1 MIHSST
7 LAGSR
12 VVHQLSHRSTL
23 LHLLGPELYTS
34 FLIDPLFYTCWV
46 QNYTLGANF
55 RNESTLLH
63 QLGPELYTRY
73 PTQCIILDPASVE
86 KWTNEKASVLF
97 WTQQVQKSG
106 PMRKLVYNSGPSQCR
121 RMDQQLKQKPSV
133 ESWTQQVQKSGPVRK
148 LVYNSGPSKC
158 RKVDQ

>member
-55 RNESTLLH
+55 RNGSTLLH
-63 QLGPELYTRY
+63 QLGPELYTSWVQTYTLAGSR
-73 PTQCIILDPASVE
+73 IIHQVYILS
-86 KWTNEKASVLF
+86 KSW
-97 WTQQVQKSG
+97 VQKSTLGGSRNLHLLG
-106 PMRKLVYNSGPSQCR
+106 PGFYTRYQMQPYDWWLDHTSTLAGSI
-121 RMDQQLKQKPSV
+121 LLH
-133 ESWTQQVQKSGPVRK
+133 QVP
-148 LVYNSGPSKC
+148 NITI
-158 RKVDQ
+158 

>member
-23 LHLLGPELYTS
+23 LHLLGPELYTRCKFQKWIHS
-34 FLIDPLFYTCWV
+34 SSLAGSRII
-46 QNYTLGANF
+46 
-55 RNESTLLH
+55 H
-63 QLGPELYTRY
+63 QLGS
-73 PTQCIILDPASVE
+73 TQCIILDPASVE

-106 PMRKLVYNSGPSQCR
+106 PMRNLVYNSGPSQCR
-121 RMDQQLKQKPSV
+121 RMDQQLKKKPSV

-148 LVYNSGPSKC
+148 LVYNSGPSQC
-158 RKVDQ
+158 RKVDR